1 MKETIY
7 TIPINE
13 AYDVMDGCPICRLEN
28 DLEATSVDYIMG
40 AAMMEPD
47 VRMETNKVG
56 FCPTHFKH
64 MLTVKKRLSLAL
76 MLESYLNDLC
86 EKCLPEDTSKISKKE
101 LDALSS
107 KLKTASDECFICNQL
122 HERMEKYYR
131 NIIYLWRT
139 DAEFRKKT
147 LSQEYFC
154 IHHIAELLAHAQKE
168 LDKKSIPAF
177 LSDHMSAARKKAALL
192 NEHVSAFCKSFDHRF
207 ANIPLSDDAK
217 YAVEK
222 SIDFLNGNKK

>member
-13 AYDVMDGCPICRLEN
+13 AYDKLDGCPICRLEN
-28 DLEATSVDYIMG
+28 DLEETSVDYIMG

-47 VRMETNKVG
+47 VRIETNKVG
-56 FCPTHFKH
+56 FCPSHFKL

-76 MLESYLNDLC
+76 MLESYLNELC
-86 EKCLPEDTSKISKKE
+86 EKCLPEDTSKLNKKDLESIS
-101 LDALSS
+101 SS
-107 KLKTASDECFICNQL
+107 LKSASDECFVCNQL

-147 LSQEYFC
+147 QNQEFFC
-154 IHHIAELLAHAQKE
+154 IHHLAELCEHAKKE
-168 LDKKSIPAF
+168 LDKKSIPSF
-177 LSDHMSAARKKAALL
+177 LSDHMSAARKKAASL
-192 NEHVSAFCKSFDHRF
+192 NEDVSAFCKSFDHRF
-207 ANIPLSDDAK
+207 ANMPLTDSEK
-217 YAVEK
+217 YAVEN